1 MIFLGNL
8 PQLVNSSSNSEIA
21 VEKNYCYSYIDETNH
36 MKSFKFKELTNGT
49 LVVDAVYEGGSIG
62 DLGIESWPTHTPAF
76 GALLT
81 TFHICP

>member
-1 MIFLGNL
+1 
-8 PQLVNSSSNSEIA
+8 
-21 VEKNYCYSYIDETNH
+21 

-81 TFHICP
+81 TACLSRIL